1 MACLYIT
8 EHGWKWLQ
16 ILWLEMVGN
25 GFEWLKMTGHD
36 WNLLEMAR
44 TGWDMVENSWNLL
57 EIVGKWIKITGHD
70 WKWLGNSKKSF

>member
-1 MACLYIT
+1 
-8 EHGWKWLQ
+8 
-16 ILWLEMVGN
+16 MVGN

-57 EIVGKWIKITGHD
+57 EIVGKWLKITGHD